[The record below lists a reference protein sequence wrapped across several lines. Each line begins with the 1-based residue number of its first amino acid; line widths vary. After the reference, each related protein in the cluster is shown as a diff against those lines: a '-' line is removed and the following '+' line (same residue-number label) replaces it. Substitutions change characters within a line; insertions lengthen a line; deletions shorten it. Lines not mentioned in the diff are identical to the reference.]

1 MPYVGVDGQVYSSVR
16 AAEELG
22 GGNASYISPR
32 DAAEMQAAGK
42 PPADPNFT
50 LKTADSVGRKAKVLD
65 PANFAEQE
73 SLADMQALSDAGL
86 TFYKSGASLFKES
99 GAQVVL
105 PDGTISPIFRKG
117 TDLQEREAALAW
129 ARDAAAQ
136 KGIKWGVQLDPI
148 VDEVEEDPIKD
159 MTLAK
164 EAIERLIAS
173 ADHYM
178 ATGEDD
184 GGGFVNAATGLPAGA
199 ANEQEAFL
207 MRTGNYKMNMSNVMD
222 ILERTDDAYKQAI
235 IQNTNSENWQEAKT
249 KASSEFLYGAIGS
262 LGDSRSHVRMLATSL
277 YDANAFVNAVSVA
290 NAQNYS
296 RGVQQKDED
305 GNPIGYFDESPITFG
320 VEKGQPVMYGAGNT
334 LISGI
339 YPARLNSV
347 WVNPE
352 DIQNIVSGDVY
363 SNYQEYYDKFR
374 SGYEFLNDIDFLDLK
389 PFQPI
394 VRQNPT
400 QPVTGDAGPTDGTG
414 TGTGTDTGTQTPATS
429 LPNTTTL
436 EVPPV
441 TYQTQQPQPVVQQQ
455 PQPVVQP
462 STVVQPTLAG
472 PQTGTYP
479 QAPVTGTFNVPSQTA
494 GLSAVPASVTV
505 ATDTAGLTP
514 TQLTQT
520 MPGSGGTPNVG
531 VQNSTYR
538 NRFNQQI
545 TVTEMNGQPITY
557 VPPGYSKVG
566 AAKGGYMT
574 NGYAAGG
581 QVQDTM
587 LEAKFRIASMNGYN
601 GPKTNQALD
610 SFANASP
617 AMKAKFNAIGAA
629 LAKGGYI
636 RKGYAEGGATSIE
649 DFQGM
654 QQGLITQ
661 TMQPIQAPL
670 ALIQP
675 TVEDFIPT
683 TAGQAAPIAP
693 FAEAATVPTTSQA
706 GMPIMTPASVM
717 QAATVTPQVQAV
729 TAGTQAAQGTVAP
742 QAQVQAAQQA
752 TTSVSDL
759 QAAQGSAIMMNNP
772 VQREIQAGEL
782 ISGAAN
788 AEKAA
793 AFTEQVQAATATPSQ
808 QATVQGQLEGLMQQF
823 EGGKTPAWAAGAM
836 RNASAMLAARGLG
849 ASSMAGQAVIQA
861 AMEAALPIAQMDA
874 QVQAQFEAQNLS
886 NRQQRAMLAAQ
897 QRAEFLNMEFTQE
910 FQARVQNSARIGDI
924 ANMNFTAEQS
934 IALENSRAANTVN
947 LQNLSNRQAM
957 VMAEAAA
964 LSQLDMQNLNN
975 RQQAAVQ
982 NAQNFLQMDM
992 QNLSNQQQTAL
1003 FNSQQNIQAL
1013 FTDQAQQNAAAQ
1025 FNASSENQTNQ
1036 FFASLASQ
1044 VSQFNAVQQNAMD
1057 QFNVNAV
1064 NSLRQYNSQIQQ
1076 QRDMFN
1082 AQNGLVVAQANAQW
1096 RQNMATL
1103 NTAAQNQSNLDFAK
1117 TINALT
1123 STNLDAIWQRER
1135 DLMSFAFTS
1144 SESAMDRSLKLILG
1158 DKQLEAI
1165 RMELDAQEDA
1175 ARGALWT
1182 RFLFGSGGSSSTGLL
1197 GSII

>member
-22 GGNASYISPR
+22 GGSVSYVSPR
-32 DAAEMQAAGK
+32 DAAEMGNAAK

-50 LKTADSVGRKAKVLD
+50 LKTADSVGRKASVLD

-73 SLADMQALSDAGL
+73 SLADMQALADAGL
-86 TFYKSGASLFKES
+86 KFYKSGASLFKES

-136 KGIKWGVQLDPI
+136 KGITWGVQP
-148 VDEVEEDPIKD
+148 VVEEEEPVKD
-159 MTLAK
+159 MSAAK

-184 GGGFVNAATGLPAGA
+184 GGGFVNAATGLPMGVSS
-199 ANEQEAFL
+199 ESEAFL
-207 MRTGNYKMNMSNVMD
+207 MRSGNYQMSFQTIEA
-222 ILERTDDAYKQAI
+222 ILDQTDDAYKQAVT
-235 IQNTNSENWQEAKT
+235 QTFSKDTWEEARRSL
-249 KASSEFLYGAIGS
+249 AIDMRYGAIGS
-262 LGDSRSHVRMLATSL
+262 IGDSRNHVRMLAVSL
-277 YDANAFVNAVSVA
+277 YDPNAFVNSVA
-290 NAQNYS
+290 AATMQNYS
-296 RGVQQKDED
+296 RGVQTKDEN
-305 GNPIGYFDESPITFG
+305 GNPTGYFDESPVTFG
-320 VEKGQPVMYGAGNT
+320 SIRGQAVMYGAGNT
-334 LISGI
+334 TFGI

-352 DIQNIVSGDVY
+352 DIQGIVQDDVY
-363 SNYQEYYDKFR
+363 AGYQEYYDKFR
-374 SGYEFLNDIDFLDLK
+374 SGYEFLNDIDFLNLK

-394 VRQNPT
+394 VITTPT
-400 QPVTGDAGPTDGTG
+400 QPVTGGGSGPTEPS
-414 TGTGTDTGTQTPATS
+414 TGTDTGTDTTQPQPTS

-436 EVPPV
+436 PVQPV
-441 TYQTQQPQPVVQQQ
+441 TYQTQQPVVQQQ
-455 PQPVVQP
+455 TVQP
-462 STVVQPTLAG
+462 STVVQPTLSG
-472 PQTGTYP
+472 PKTQTYP

-494 GLSAVPASVTV
+494 GLSAVPTSVTV

-520 MPGSGGTPNVG
+520 MPGSGGAPNTG
-531 VQNSTYR
+531 VQNATYT
-538 NRFNQQI
+538 NRWGQQV
-545 TVTEMNGQPITY
+545 TVTEMNGKPLTY

-566 AAKGGYMT
+566 AAEGGLMR

-581 QVQDTM
+581 QTQDTM
-587 LEAKFRIASMNGYN
+587 LEAKYRIASMNGYN
-601 GPKTNQALD
+601 GPKTNQSLD
-610 SFANASP
+610 AFANASP

-636 RKGYAEGGATSIE
+636 RKGFDDGGLTDE
-649 DFQGM
+649 QLKGM
-654 QQGLITQ
+654 QQGLVSQ

-683 TAGQAAPIAP
+683 TAGQTAPIAP

-706 GMPIMTPASVM
+706 GMPMVTPASLM
-717 QAATVTPQVQAV
+717 QAATVTPQVQQE
-729 TAGTQAAQGTVAP
+729 TAQLQAAQGTVAP
-742 QAQVQAAQQA
+742 QAQVQAAQQ
-752 TTSVSDL
+752 TTTGVSDL
-759 QAAQGSAIMMNNP
+759 QAAQGTASLMVNP

-793 AFTEQVQAATATPSQ
+793 VFTEQIQAAEATPTK

-823 EGGKTPAWAAGAM
+823 EGGQTPVWAAGAM
-836 RNASAMLAARGLG
+836 RNATAMLAARGLG
-849 ASSMAGQAVIQA
+849 ASSLAGQAVIQA
-861 AMEAALPIAQMDA
+861 TMEAAIPIAQMDA

-897 QRAEFLNMEFTQE
+897 QRAEFLGMEFTQE
-910 FQARVQNSARIGDI
+910 FQARVQNSARINDI
-924 ANMNFTAEQS
+924 ANMNFTAEQN
-934 IALENSRAANTVN
+934 IALENSRAVNTMN

-964 LSQLDMQNLNN
+964 LSQLDMANLNN

-982 NAQNFLQMDM
+982 NAQNFLQMDLT
-992 QNLSNQQQTAL
+992 NLNNEQQTAL
-1003 FNSQQNIQAL
+1003 FKSQQNIQAL

-1025 FNASSENQTNQ
+1025 FNATSENQTNQ
-1036 FFASLASQ
+1036 FFASLTSQ
-1044 VSQFNAVQQNAMD
+1044 VSQFNASQQNAMD
-1057 QFNVNAV
+1057 QFNVNSV
-1064 NSLRQYNSQIQQ
+1064 NALRQFNSEMQQ

-1096 RQNMATL
+1096 RQNIATL
-1103 NTAAQNQSNLDFAK
+1103 NTAAQNQSNLEFAK
-1117 TINALT
+1117 TMNDLT

-1135 DLMSFAFTS
+1135 DIMSFAFS
-1144 SESAMDRSLKLILG
+1144 SAESAKDRALSILLG
-1158 DKQLEAI
+1158 DMEVDALEKKLSA
-1165 RMELDAQEDA
+1165 AEDA
-1175 ARGALWT
+1175 GKT
-1182 RFLFGSGGSSSTGLL
+1182 KFLLDVFADPLKNAANSIVNAITG
-1197 GSII
+1197 